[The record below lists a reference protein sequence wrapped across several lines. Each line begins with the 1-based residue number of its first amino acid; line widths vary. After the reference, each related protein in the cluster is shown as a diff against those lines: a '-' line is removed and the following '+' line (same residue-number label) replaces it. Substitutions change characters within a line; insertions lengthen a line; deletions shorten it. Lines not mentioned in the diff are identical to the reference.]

1 MITELSGEL
10 THPRETS
17 SQISVRSLL
26 GRALQEG
33 RFKALVAQT
42 FWGQFSTD
50 ARGRLK
56 D

>member
-1 MITELSGEL
+1 MSAEPSGEL

-17 SQISVRSLL
+17 SQISVHSLL
-26 GRALQEG
+26 EG

-50 ARGRLK
+50 AWGRLK